1 MQNSSLFLPGT
12 DFLLLFP
19 LALSSPPPGKKP
31 RHPRF
36 GAATGRPSESERKVS
51 FWACGTGAGLVY
63 CSEQWVSGGGGRC
76 QDRGGRDRAGEGER
90 EGAGARDRATA
101 RPRFIDSDRV
111 PESCTNTPRVRGNGG
126 AVGTPATGWQLM
138 PFSDLKRRGPWQGR
152 VPSSSVNPSFVAHVF
167 THANKTGQK
176 QNNLL
181 TFPGFC
187 LTALGE
193 AGKAVEENRG

>member
-1 MQNSSLFLPGT
+1 M
-12 DFLLLFP
+12 
-19 LALSSPPPGKKP
+19 
-31 RHPRF
+31 
-36 GAATGRPSESERKVS
+36 AAGDAVRTEEGGIEQARARGREL
-51 FWACGTGAGLVY
+51 G
-63 CSEQWVSGGGGRC
+63 
-76 QDRGGRDRAGEGER
+76 
-90 EGAGARDRATA
+90 RATA

-126 AVGTPATGWQLM
+126 AGGTPATGWQLM